1 MPRSVWKGAISFGLI
16 HVPVSMFPATQDS
29 GVDFDWLDR
38 RSLDPV
44 GYSRVNKRTN
54 KAIDKDDVVK
64 GVKTPDGSYAIIE
77 EDEIK
82 AAYPRATQSIEIETF
97 VKAVEVSFAYLDT
110 PYYLQPDA
118 RSAKVYALLRESMK
132 ERHVIAVARVVM
144 RSKEH
149 LALLLPLGD
158 AIVLNTIRWNTD
170 MREVSELM
178 LPKGAAGVKDS
189 ERKMASQLIDDM
201 TAAWEPALYTDR
213 FAEAIGELVANRVKT
228 GKTSIVEPIEADS
241 APASSNVIDLTELL
255 RNSLKARD
263 KGAPAVSI
271 KSSAGAQG
279 AASKQRASV
288 SALQAPAETPA
299 KKATKRA

>member
-54 KAIDKDDVVK
+54 KAIDKEDVVK

-77 EDEIK
+77 DDEIK
-82 AAYPRATQSIEIETF
+82 AAYPKATQSIEIETF
-97 VKAVEVSFAYLDT
+97 VKAAEVSFAYLNT

-132 ERHVIAVARVVM
+132 ERQVIAVARVVM

-158 AIVLNTIRWNTD
+158 AIVLNTIRWNAD
-170 MREVSELM
+170 MRDVSELT

-189 ERKMASQLIDDM
+189 EKKMASQLIDDM
-201 TAAWEPALYTDR
+201 TATWEPALYTDH
-213 FAEAIGELVANRVKT
+213 FAEAINELVANRVKT
-228 GKTSIVEPIEADS
+228 GKTSIVEPIEADT
-241 APASSNVIDLTELL
+241 ATVSSNVIDLTELL

-263 KGAPAVSI
+263 KTPKKEADQSSVAEKAPLA
-271 KSSAGAQG
+271 
-279 AASKQRASV
+279 KQKASV
-288 SALQAPAETPA
+288 SALRAPA
-299 KKATKRA
+299 KKTTKRA

>member
-54 KAIDKDDVVK
+54 KPIEKDDVVK

-97 VKAVEVSFAYLDT
+97 VKASEVSFAYLDT

-118 RSAKVYALLRESMK
+118 RSTKVYALLRESMK
-132 ERHVIAVARVVM
+132 ERKVIAVARVVM

-149 LALLLPLGD
+149 LALLLPLDD
-158 AIVLNTIRWNTD
+158 AIVLNTIRWNAD
-170 MREVSELM
+170 MREVSELA
-178 LPKGAAGVKDS
+178 LPKGATGVKDS

-201 TAAWEPALYTDR
+201 TATWQPALYTDR
-213 FAEAIGELVANRVKT
+213 FVEAIRALVANRVKA
-228 GKTSIVEPIEADS
+228 GDTSMVAPIETDTTL
-241 APASSNVIDLTELL
+241 PSSNVIDLTELL

-263 KGAPAVSI
+263 KSARTESSKPAVVDKVATTKQPAVS
-271 KSSAGAQG
+271 
-279 AASKQRASV
+279 
-288 SALQAPAETPA
+288 ALRSIA
-299 KKATKRA
+299 KKTTKQA

>member
-54 KAIDKDDVVK
+54 KPIEKDDVVK

-97 VKAVEVSFAYLDT
+97 VKASEVSFAYLDT

-118 RSAKVYALLRESMK
+118 RSTKVYALLRESMK
-132 ERHVIAVARVVM
+132 ERKVIAVARVVM

-149 LALLLPLGD
+149 LALLLPLDD
-158 AIVLNTIRWNTD
+158 AIVLNTIRWNAD
-170 MREVSELM
+170 MREVSELA
-178 LPKGAAGVKDS
+178 LPKGATGVKDS

-201 TAAWEPALYTDR
+201 TATWQPALYTDR
-213 FAEAIGELVANRVKT
+213 FVEAIRALVANRVKA
-228 GKTSIVEPIEADS
+228 GDTSMVAPIETDTTL
-241 APASSNVIDLTELL
+241 PSSNVIDLTELL

-263 KGAPAVSI
+263 KSARTESSKPEVVDKVATTKQPAVS
-271 KSSAGAQG
+271 
-279 AASKQRASV
+279 
-288 SALQAPAETPA
+288 ALRSIA
-299 KKATKRA
+299 KKTTKQA

>member
-16 HVPVSMFPATQDS
+16 HVPVSMFPATHDS

-38 RSLDPV
+38 QSLDPV

-54 KAIDKDDVVK
+54 KPIDKDDVVK

-97 VKAVEVSFAYLDT
+97 VKASEVSFAYLVT

-118 RSAKVYALLRESMK
+118 RSSKVYALLRESMK
-132 ERHVIAVARVVM
+132 ERKVIAVARVVM

-149 LALLLPLGD
+149 LALLLPLDD
-158 AIVLNTIRWNTD
+158 AIVLNTIRWNAD
-170 MREVSELM
+170 MREVSELA
-178 LPKGAAGVKDS
+178 LPKGATGVKDS

-201 TAAWEPALYTDR
+201 TAVWEPTLYTDH
-213 FAEAIGELVANRVKT
+213 FAEAIRELVANRVKT
-228 GKTSIVEPIEADS
+228 GNTSIVEPIEADT
-241 APASSNVIDLTELL
+241 ALASSNVIDLTELL

-263 KGAPAVSI
+263 KGARSGSI
-271 KSSAGAQG
+271 KSPAVAKSANT
-279 AASKQRASV
+279 KQPASV
-288 SALQAPAETPA
+288 SALRSTARKT
-299 KKATKRA
+299 TKLA

>member
-16 HVPVSMFPATQDS
+16 HVPVSMFPATQNS

-54 KAIDKDDVVK
+54 KPIEKDDVVK
-64 GVKTPDGSYAIIE
+64 GVKTPDGSYAVIE

-97 VKAVEVSFAYLDT
+97 VKASEVSFAYLDT

-118 RSAKVYALLRESMK
+118 RSSKVYALLRESMK
-132 ERHVIAVARVVM
+132 ERKVIAVARVVM

-149 LALLLPLGD
+149 LALLLPLDD
-158 AIVLNTIRWNTD
+158 AIVLNTIRWNAD
-170 MREVSELM
+170 MREVSELA
-178 LPKGAAGVKDS
+178 LPKGATGIKDS
-189 ERKMASQLIDDM
+189 ERKMASQSIDDM
-201 TAAWEPALYTDR
+201 TASWEPALYADR
-213 FAEAIGELVANRVKT
+213 FVEAIRALVASRVKS
-228 GKTSIVEPIEADS
+228 GNTSIVAPIETDTTI
-241 APASSNVIDLTELL
+241 PSSNVIDLTELL

-263 KGAPAVSI
+263 KSAATESSKSPVVDKVATTKKPAVSAPRPI
-271 KSSAGAQG
+271 AQKTT
-279 AASKQRASV
+279 KQA
-288 SALQAPAETPA
+288 
-299 KKATKRA
+299 

>member
-16 HVPVSMFPATQDS
+16 HVPVSMFPATQQS

-54 KAIDKDDVVK
+54 RSIEKDDVVK

-97 VKAVEVSFAYLDT
+97 VKATEVSFAYLDT

-132 ERHVIAVARVVM
+132 ERRVIAVARVVM

-149 LALLLPLGD
+149 LALLLPLDD
-158 AIVLNTIRWNTD
+158 AIVLNTIRWNAD
-170 MREVSELM
+170 MRDVSELA
-178 LPKGAAGVKDS
+178 LPKGATGVKDS

-201 TAAWEPALYTDR
+201 TASWEPALYTDR
-213 FAEAIGELVANRVKT
+213 FVEAIRKLVANRVKT
-228 GKTSIVEPIEADS
+228 GETSIVEPIDDDTAM
-241 APASSNVIDLTELL
+241 PSSNVIDLTELL
-255 RNSLKARD
+255 RNSLKARE
-263 KGAPAVSI
+263 KGARTESG
-271 KSSAGAQG
+271 KSLVVDKVANT
-279 AASKQRASV
+279 KQTLV
-288 SALQAPAETPA
+288 SALRSTA
-299 KKATKRA
+299 KKTTKQA

>member
-16 HVPVSMFPATQDS
+16 HVPVSMFPATRDS
-29 GVDFDWLDR
+29 GIDFDWLDR

-54 KAIDKDDVVK
+54 KAIEKDDIVK
-64 GVKTPDGSYAIIE
+64 GVKSSDGSYAIIE

-82 AAYPRATQSIEIETF
+82 AAYPKATQSIEIETF

-132 ERHVIAVARVVM
+132 ERQVIAVARVVM

-158 AIVLNTIRWNTD
+158 AIVLNTIRWNAD
-170 MREVSELM
+170 MRDVSELT
-178 LPKGAAGVKDS
+178 PPHGAVSVKES
-189 ERKMASQLIDDM
+189 EKKMAAQLIDDM
-201 TAAWEPALYTDR
+201 TAAWEPALYTDH
-213 FAEAIGELVANRVKT
+213 FAEAIDELVANRVKT
-228 GKTSIVEPIEADS
+228 GKTSVIVPIQSDPTAS
-241 APASSNVIDLTELL
+241 SSNVIDLTELL

-263 KGAPAVSI
+263 KNPNKKAVRAPAI
-271 KSSAGAQG
+271 NEDSSA
-279 AASKQRASV
+279 KQKASV
-288 SALQAPAETPA
+288 SALRAPT
-299 KKATKRA
+299 KKSSKRA

>member
-54 KAIDKDDVVK
+54 KAIEKDDVVK
-64 GVKTPDGSYAIIE
+64 GVKTSDGSYAIIG

-82 AAYPRATQSIEIETF
+82 VAYPKATQSIEIETF
-97 VKAVEVSFAYLDT
+97 VKAAEVSFAYLDT

-132 ERHVIAVARVVM
+132 ERKVIAVARVVM

-158 AIVLNTIRWNTD
+158 AIVLNTIRWNAD
-170 MREVSELM
+170 MRDVSELT
-178 LPKGAAGVKDS
+178 LPNGATGVKDS

-201 TAAWEPALYTDR
+201 TAAWEPALYTDH
-213 FAEAIGELVANRVKT
+213 FAEAINQLVANRVKS
-228 GKTSIVEPIEADS
+228 GKTAVVEPIEADTEI
-241 APASSNVIDLTELL
+241 ASSNVIDLTELL

-263 KGAPAVSI
+263 KGSVKEGNKSPAAANASTA
-271 KSSAGAQG
+271 KQSAT
-279 AASKQRASV
+279 V
-288 SALQAPAETPA
+288 SALRTPA
-299 KKATKRA
+299 KKTTKRA

>member
-16 HVPVSMFPATQDS
+16 HVPVSMFPAAQDS

-44 GYSRVNKRTN
+44 GYSRINKRTN
-54 KAIDKDDVVK
+54 EAIEKDDVVK
-64 GVKTPDGSYAIIE
+64 GVKTADGSYAIIE

-82 AAYPRATQSIEIETF
+82 AAYPRATQAIEIETF
-97 VKAVEVSFAYLDT
+97 VKAAEVSFAYLDT

-132 ERHVIAVARVVM
+132 ERKVIAVARVVM

-158 AIVLNTIRWNTD
+158 AIVLNTIRWNAD
-170 MREVSELM
+170 MRDVSELA
-178 LPKGAAGVKDS
+178 LPKGAVGVKES

-201 TAAWEPALYTDR
+201 TASWEPALYEDR
-213 FAEAIGELVANRVKT
+213 FAEAIRELVAQRVKS
-228 GKTSIVEPIEADS
+228 GKTALVEPVQTEAAS
-241 APASSNVIDLTELL
+241 AATNVIDLTELL
-255 RNSLKARD
+255 RNSLKARS
-263 KGAPAVSI
+263 KVAP
-271 KSSAGAQG
+271 SAHAETS
-279 AASKQRASV
+279 ARAKAPSAKQHASV
-288 SALQAPAETPA
+288 SALKTPI
-299 KKATKRA
+299 KKTTQRA

>member
-16 HVPVSMFPATQDS
+16 HVPVSMFPATQQS

-54 KAIDKDDVVK
+54 RSIEKDDVVK

-97 VKAVEVSFAYLDT
+97 VKATEVSFAYLDT

-132 ERHVIAVARVVM
+132 ERRVIAVARVVM

-149 LALLLPLGD
+149 LALLLPLDD
-158 AIVLNTIRWNTD
+158 AIVLNTIRWNAD
-170 MREVSELM
+170 MRDVSELA
-178 LPKGAAGVKDS
+178 LPKGATGVKDS

-201 TAAWEPALYTDR
+201 TASWEPALYTDR
-213 FAEAIGELVANRVKT
+213 FVEAIRKLVANRVKT
-228 GKTSIVEPIEADS
+228 GETSIVEPIDDDTAM
-241 APASSNVIDLTELL
+241 PSSNVIDLTELL
-255 RNSLKARD
+255 RNSLKARE
-263 KGAPAVSI
+263 KGARTESGKSLVVDKVANTKQPAVS
-271 KSSAGAQG
+271 
-279 AASKQRASV
+279 
-288 SALQAPAETPA
+288 ALRSTA
-299 KKATKRA
+299 KKTTKQA

>member
-1 MPRSVWKGAISFGLI
+1 MPRSVWKGGISFGLI

-54 KAIDKDDVVK
+54 KPIEKDDVVK

-97 VKAVEVSFAYLDT
+97 VKASEVSFAYLDT

-118 RSAKVYALLRESMK
+118 RSAKVYALLRESMT
-132 ERHVIAVARVVM
+132 ERKVIAVARVVM

-158 AIVLNTIRWNTD
+158 AIVLNTIRWSAE
-170 MREVSELM
+170 MRDVSELT
-178 LPKGAAGVKDS
+178 LPKGMVGVKDS
-189 ERKMASQLIDDM
+189 EQKMASQLIDDM

-213 FAEAIGELVANRVKT
+213 FVQAINELVANRVKT
-228 GKTSIVEPIEADS
+228 GNTAVVEPIEADAS
-241 APASSNVIDLTELL
+241 IASSNVIDLTELL

-263 KGAPAVSI
+263 KSPNKEVAQSFAAEKAPAT
-271 KSSAGAQG
+271 
-279 AASKQRASV
+279 KQKASV
-288 SALQAPAETPA
+288 SALPTPA
-299 KKATKRA
+299 KKTSKRA

>member
-16 HVPVSMFPATQDS
+16 HVPVSMFPATQQS

-54 KAIDKDDVVK
+54 RSIEKDDVVK

-97 VKAVEVSFAYLDT
+97 VKATEVSFAYLDT

-132 ERHVIAVARVVM
+132 ERRVIAVARVVM

-149 LALLLPLGD
+149 LALLLPLDD
-158 AIVLNTIRWNTD
+158 AIVLNTIRWNAD
-170 MREVSELM
+170 MRDVSELA
-178 LPKGAAGVKDS
+178 LPKGATGVKDS

-201 TAAWEPALYTDR
+201 TASWEPALYTDR
-213 FAEAIGELVANRVKT
+213 FVEAIRKLVANRVKT
-228 GKTSIVEPIEADS
+228 GETSIVEPIDDDA
-241 APASSNVIDLTELL
+241 AMPSSNVIDLTELL
-255 RNSLKARD
+255 RNSLKARE
-263 KGAPAVSI
+263 KGARTESG
-271 KSSAGAQG
+271 KSLVVDKVANT
-279 AASKQRASV
+279 KQTLV
-288 SALQAPAETPA
+288 SALRSTA
-299 KKATKRA
+299 KKTTKQA

>member
-1 MPRSVWKGAISFGLI
+1 
-16 HVPVSMFPATQDS
+16 MFPATQGS

-82 AAYPRATQSIEIETF
+82 AAYPKATQSIEIETF

-110 PYYLQPDA
+110 PYYLQPDP

-132 ERHVIAVARVVM
+132 ERQVIAVARVVM
-144 RSKEH
+144 RAKEH

-158 AIVLNTIRWNTD
+158 AIVLNTIRWNAD
-170 MREVSELM
+170 MRDVSELA
-178 LPKGAAGVKDS
+178 LPKGAAGVKES

-201 TAAWEPALYTDR
+201 TAAWEPAQYTDH
-213 FAEAIGELVANRVKT
+213 FAEAINELVANRVKT
-228 GKTSIVEPIEADS
+228 GKTAIVDPIEAD
-241 APASSNVIDLTELL
+241 AATASSNVIDLTELL

-263 KGAPAVSI
+263 KTPKKEADQ
-271 KSSAGAQG
+271 SSARVK
-279 AASKQRASV
+279 ASTTKPKASV
-288 SALQAPAETPA
+288 SALRAPA

>member
-44 GYSRVNKRTN
+44 GYTRVNKRTN
-54 KAIDKDDVVK
+54 KPIDKDDVVK
-64 GVKTPDGSYAIIE
+64 GVKTPDGRYAIIE

-97 VKAVEVSFAYLDT
+97 VKASEVSFAYLDT

-132 ERHVIAVARVVM
+132 ERKVIAVARVVM

-149 LALLLPLGD
+149 LALLLPLDD
-158 AIVLNTIRWNTD
+158 AIVLNTIRWNAD
-170 MREVSELM
+170 MRDVSELS
-178 LPKGAAGVKDS
+178 LPKGPAGVKDS

-201 TAAWEPALYTDR
+201 TAAWKPALYADQ
-213 FAEAIGELVANRVKT
+213 FVAAIGELVASRVKT
-228 GKTSIVEPIEADS
+228 GKTAVVEPIATDTA
-241 APASSNVIDLTELL
+241 APSSNVIDLTELL

-263 KGAPAVSI
+263 KGAQTASSKSPVVVKVS
-271 KSSAGAQG
+271 SV
-279 AASKQRASV
+279 KQSPSV
-288 SALQAPAETPA
+288 SALPAAA
-299 KKATKRA
+299 KKTTKRA

>member
-54 KAIDKDDVVK
+54 KAIEKDDVVK

-77 EDEIK
+77 EAEIK
-82 AAYPRATQSIEIETF
+82 AAYPKATQSIEIETF
-97 VKAVEVSFAYLDT
+97 VKAAEVSFAYLDT
-110 PYYLQPDA
+110 PYYLQPDP

-132 ERHVIAVARVVM
+132 ERQVIAVARVVM

-149 LALLLPLGD
+149 LALLLPLAD
-158 AIVLNTIRWNTD
+158 AIVLNTIRWNAD
-170 MREVSELM
+170 MRDVSELN
-178 LPKGAAGVKDS
+178 LPTGAAGVKDG

-201 TAAWEPALYTDR
+201 TAAWAPALYTDH
-213 FAEAIGELVANRVKT
+213 FAQAINELVANRVKT
-228 GKTSIVEPIEADS
+228 GKTATVEPIKAD
-241 APASSNVIDLTELL
+241 AVTASSNVIDLTELL

-263 KGAPAVSI
+263 KSPKKGADQP
-271 KSSAGAQG
+271 SATAKAS
-279 AASKQRASV
+279 AAKPKASV
-288 SALQAPAETPA
+288 STLRAPA
-299 KKATKRA
+299 KKTTKRA

>member
-16 HVPVSMFPATQDS
+16 HVPVSMFPASQDS

-54 KAIDKDDVVK
+54 KSIEKDDVVK

-97 VKAVEVSFAYLDT
+97 VKASEVSFAYLDT

-132 ERHVIAVARVVM
+132 ERKVIAVARVVM

-149 LALLLPLGD
+149 LALLLPLDD
-158 AIVLNTIRWNTD
+158 AIVLNTIRWNAD
-170 MREVSELM
+170 MRDVSELA
-178 LPKGAAGVKDS
+178 LPKGATGIKDS
-189 ERKMASQLIDDM
+189 ERKMAAQLIDDM
-201 TAAWEPALYTDR
+201 TASWEPTLYTDR
-213 FAEAIGELVANRVKT
+213 FVEAIRELVANRVKT
-228 GKTSIVEPIEADS
+228 GETSIVAPIEADT
-241 APASSNVIDLTELL
+241 ATPSSNVIDLTELL
-255 RNSLKARD
+255 RSSLKARE
-263 KGAPAVSI
+263 KGAPTERG
-271 KSSAGAQG
+271 KSPVVDKVATTKQPAI
-279 AASKQRASV
+279 AALRS
-288 SALQAPAETPA
+288 
-299 KKATKRA
+299 ATKKTPKQA

>member
-54 KAIDKDDVVK
+54 KAIEKDDVVK

-77 EDEIK
+77 EDEIR
-82 AAYPRATQSIEIETF
+82 AAYPKATQSIEIETF
-97 VKAVEVSFAYLDT
+97 VKAAQVSFAYLDT
-110 PYYLQPDA
+110 PYYLQPDP

-132 ERHVIAVARVVM
+132 ERQVIAVARVVM

-158 AIVLNTIRWNTD
+158 AIVLNTIRWNAD
-170 MREVSELM
+170 MRDVSELN
-178 LPKGAAGVKDS
+178 LPTGAAGVKDS

-201 TAAWEPALYTDR
+201 TAAWEPALYTDH
-213 FAEAIGELVANRVKT
+213 FAEAINELVANRVKT
-228 GKTSIVEPIEADS
+228 GKTALVEPVETEA
-241 APASSNVIDLTELL
+241 ATGSSNVIDLTELL

-263 KGAPAVSI
+263 KSPKKEADQ
-271 KSSAGAQG
+271 SSATAKAS
-279 AASKQRASV
+279 AAKPKASV
-288 SALQAPAETPA
+288 STLRAVA
-299 KKATKRA
+299 KKTTKRA

>member
-54 KAIDKDDVVK
+54 KAIEKDDVVK

-77 EDEIK
+77 EDEIR
-82 AAYPRATQSIEIETF
+82 AAYPKATQSIEIETF
-97 VKAVEVSFAYLDT
+97 VKAAQVSFAYLDT
-110 PYYLQPDA
+110 PYYLQPDP

-132 ERHVIAVARVVM
+132 ERQVIAVARVVM

-158 AIVLNTIRWNTD
+158 AIVLNTIRWNAD
-170 MREVSELM
+170 MRDVSELN
-178 LPKGAAGVKDS
+178 LPTGAAGVKDS

-201 TAAWEPALYTDR
+201 TAAWEPALYTDH
-213 FAEAIGELVANRVKT
+213 FAEAINELVANRVKT
-228 GKTSIVEPIEADS
+228 GKTALVEPVETEA
-241 APASSNVIDLTELL
+241 ATGSSNVIDLTELL

-263 KGAPAVSI
+263 KVPKKDAAQPSSVVKASATKSKATVSDL
-271 KSSAGAQG
+271 
-279 AASKQRASV
+279 RA
-288 SALQAPAETPA
+288 PA
-299 KKATKRA
+299 KKTTKRA

>member
-16 HVPVSMFPATQDS
+16 HVPVSMFPATQNS

-54 KAIDKDDVVK
+54 KPIEKDDVVK
-64 GVKTPDGSYAIIE
+64 GVKTPDGSYAVIE

-97 VKAVEVSFAYLDT
+97 VKASEVSFAYLDT

-118 RSAKVYALLRESMK
+118 RSSKVYALLRESMK
-132 ERHVIAVARVVM
+132 ERKVIAVARVVM
-144 RSKEH
+144 RSKAH
-149 LALLLPLGD
+149 LALLLPLDD
-158 AIVLNTIRWNTD
+158 AIVLNTIRWNAD
-170 MREVSELM
+170 MREVSELA
-178 LPKGAAGVKDS
+178 LPKGATGIKDS

-201 TAAWEPALYTDR
+201 TASWEPALYADR
-213 FAEAIGELVANRVKT
+213 FVEAIRALVASRVKS
-228 GKTSIVEPIEADS
+228 GNTSIVAPIETDTTI
-241 APASSNVIDLTELL
+241 PSSNVIDLTELL

-263 KGAPAVSI
+263 KSAATESSKSPVVDKVATTKKPAVSAPRLI
-271 KSSAGAQG
+271 AQKTT
-279 AASKQRASV
+279 KQA
-288 SALQAPAETPA
+288 
-299 KKATKRA
+299 

>member
-16 HVPVSMFPATQDS
+16 HVPVSMFPATQDG

-54 KAIDKDDVVK
+54 KAIDKEDVVK

-77 EDEIK
+77 EDEVK
-82 AAYPRATQSIEIETF
+82 AAYPKATQSIEIETF
-97 VKAVEVSFAYLDT
+97 VKAAEVSFAYLDT
-110 PYYLQPDA
+110 PYYLQPDP

-132 ERHVIAVARVVM
+132 ARQVIAVARVVM

-158 AIVLNTIRWNTD
+158 AIVLNTIRWSAE
-170 MREVSELM
+170 MRDVSELT
-178 LPKGAAGVKDS
+178 LPKGEAGVKDS

-201 TAAWEPALYTDR
+201 TAAWEPALYTDH
-213 FAEAIGELVANRVKT
+213 FAEAISELVANRVKT
-228 GKTSIVEPIEADS
+228 GKTAIVEPIEAHP
-241 APASSNVIDLTELL
+241 ATASSNVIDLTELL
-255 RNSLKARD
+255 RNSLKARV
-263 KGAPAVSI
+263 KGSKKDAEQPTSVVKASAAKSKATVSSLRAV
-271 KSSAGAQG
+271 
-279 AASKQRASV
+279 
-288 SALQAPAETPA
+288 A
-299 KKATKRA
+299 KKTTKRA

>member
-54 KAIDKDDVVK
+54 KAIDKADVVK
-64 GVKTPDGSYAIIE
+64 GVKAPDGSYAIIE

-82 AAYPRATQSIEIETF
+82 AAYPKATQSIEIETF
-97 VKAVEVSFAYLDT
+97 VKAAEVSFAYLDT

-132 ERHVIAVARVVM
+132 AQKVIAVARVVM

-158 AIVLNTIRWNTD
+158 AIVLNTIRWNAD
-170 MREVSELM
+170 MRDVSELT
-178 LPKGAAGVKDS
+178 LPKGAAEVKDS
-189 ERKMASQLIDDM
+189 EQKMASQLIDEM
-201 TAAWEPALYTDR
+201 TAAWDPALYTDR
-213 FAEAIGELVANRVKT
+213 FAEAINELVANRVKT
-228 GKTSIVEPIEADS
+228 GKTEVVEPIEADT
-241 APASSNVIDLTELL
+241 ATAFSNVIDLTELL

-263 KGAPAVSI
+263 KGASKEAS
-271 KSSAGAQG
+271 KSSAPVKAPPTGTA
-279 AASKQRASV
+279 ASV
-288 SALQAPAETPA
+288 SELRTPA
-299 KKATKRA
+299 KKTNKRA

>member
-54 KAIDKDDVVK
+54 KAIERDDVVK

-77 EDEIK
+77 EDEIR
-82 AAYPRATQSIEIETF
+82 AAYPKATQSIEIETF
-97 VKAVEVSFAYLDT
+97 VKAAEVSFAYLDT
-110 PYYLQPDA
+110 PYYLQPDP

-132 ERHVIAVARVVM
+132 ERQVIAVARVVM

-158 AIVLNTIRWNTD
+158 AIVLNTIRWNAD
-170 MREVSELM
+170 MRDVGELA
-178 LPKGAAGVKDS
+178 LPKGAVGVKDS

-201 TAAWEPALYTDR
+201 TAAWKPALYTDH
-213 FAEAIGELVANRVKT
+213 FAEAINELVANRVKT
-228 GKTSIVEPIEADS
+228 GKTAIVEPVEAD
-241 APASSNVIDLTELL
+241 AATASSNVIDLTELL

-263 KGAPAVSI
+263 KTPKKEADQSSATTKAPAA
-271 KSSAGAQG
+271 KP
-279 AASKQRASV
+279 KASV
-288 SALQAPAETPA
+288 STLRAPA

>member
-54 KAIDKDDVVK
+54 AAIKKDDIVK
-64 GVKTPDGSYAIIE
+64 GVKTADGSYAIIE
-77 EDEIK
+77 ESEIK

-97 VKAVEVSFAYLDT
+97 VKASEVSFAYLDT

-118 RSAKVYALLRESMK
+118 RSAKVYALLRESMQ
-132 ERHVIAVARVVM
+132 ERKVIAVARVVM

-158 AIVLNTIRWNTD
+158 AIVLNTIRWNAD
-170 MREVSELM
+170 MRDVGELN
-178 LPKGAAGVKDS
+178 LPRGAAGVKDS

-201 TAAWEPALYTDR
+201 TAAWEPALYTDH
-213 FAEAIGELVANRVKT
+213 FAEAISELVAKRVKT
-228 GKTSIVEPIEADS
+228 GKTAVVEPIETETAL
-241 APASSNVIDLTELL
+241 ASSNVIDLTELL

-263 KGAPAVSI
+263 KAPKKDAAQPSSVVKASAT
-271 KSSAGAQG
+271 KSKAT
-279 AASKQRASV
+279 V
-288 SALQAPAETPA
+288 SALRAPA
-299 KKATKRA
+299 KKTTKRA

>member
-16 HVPVSMFPATQDS
+16 HVPVSMFPATQQS

-54 KAIDKDDVVK
+54 RSIEKDDVVK

-97 VKAVEVSFAYLDT
+97 VKATEVSFAYLDT

-132 ERHVIAVARVVM
+132 ERRVIAVARVVM

-149 LALLLPLGD
+149 LALLLPLDD
-158 AIVLNTIRWNTD
+158 AIVLNTIRWNAD
-170 MREVSELM
+170 MRDVSELA
-178 LPKGAAGVKDS
+178 LPKGATGVKDS

-201 TAAWEPALYTDR
+201 TASWEPALYTDR
-213 FAEAIGELVANRVKT
+213 FVEAIRKLVANRVKT
-228 GKTSIVEPIEADS
+228 GETSIVEPIDDDTAM
-241 APASSNVIDLTELL
+241 PSSNVIDLTELL
-255 RNSLKARD
+255 RNSLKARE
-263 KGAPAVSI
+263 KGARTESG
-271 KSSAGAQG
+271 KSLVVDKVANT
-279 AASKQRASV
+279 KQTAV
-288 SALQAPAETPA
+288 SALRSTA
-299 KKATKRA
+299 KKTTKQA

>member
-54 KAIDKDDVVK
+54 KTIDKDDVVK
-64 GVKTPDGSYAIIE
+64 GVKTPDGSYAIIG

-82 AAYPRATQSIEIETF
+82 AAYPKATQSIEIETF
-97 VKAVEVSFAYLDT
+97 VKATEVSFAYLDT
-110 PYYLQPDA
+110 PYYLQPDP

-158 AIVLNTIRWNTD
+158 AIVLNTIRWNAD
-170 MREVSELM
+170 MRDVSELN
-178 LPKGAAGVKDS
+178 LPTGAAGVKDS

-201 TAAWEPALYTDR
+201 TAAWEPALYTDH
-213 FAEAIGELVANRVKT
+213 FAEAINELVANRVKT
-228 GKTSIVEPIEADS
+228 GKTALVEPVETEA
-241 APASSNVIDLTELL
+241 ATGSSNVIDLTELL

-263 KGAPAVSI
+263 KSPKKEADQ
-271 KSSAGAQG
+271 SSATAKAS
-279 AASKQRASV
+279 AAKPKASV
-288 SALQAPAETPA
+288 STLRAVA
-299 KKATKRA
+299 KKTTKRA

>member
-54 KAIDKDDVVK
+54 KAIDKDDIVK
-64 GVKTPDGSYAIIE
+64 GVKTADGSYAIIE
-77 EDEIK
+77 ESEIS

-97 VKAVEVSFAYLDT
+97 VKASEVSFAYLDT

-118 RSAKVYALLRESMK
+118 RSGKVYALLRESMQ
-132 ERHVIAVARVVM
+132 ERKVIAVARVVM
-144 RSKEH
+144 RAKEH

-158 AIVLNTIRWNTD
+158 AIVLNTIRWNAD
-170 MREVSELM
+170 MRDVGELS
-178 LPKGAAGVKDS
+178 LPKGATGVKDS

-213 FAEAIGELVANRVKT
+213 FAEAIAALVENRVKT
-228 GKTSIVEPIEADS
+228 GKTSVVATVETDPAL
-241 APASSNVIDLTELL
+241 ASSNVIDLTELL

-263 KGAPAVSI
+263 KAAPTANSKSPAVA
-271 KSSAGAQG
+271 KASS
-279 AASKQRASV
+279 SKQSASV
-288 SALQAPAETPA
+288 SALSTPA
-299 KKATKRA
+299 KTTTKRA

>member
-16 HVPVSMFPATQDS
+16 HVPVSMFPATQDG

-54 KAIDKDDVVK
+54 KAIDKADVVK
-64 GVKTPDGSYAIIE
+64 GVKTADGSYAVIE

-97 VKAVEVSFAYLDT
+97 VKATEVSFAYLDT

-132 ERHVIAVARVVM
+132 ERKVIAVARVVM

-149 LALLLPLGD
+149 LALLLPLDD
-158 AIVLNTIRWNTD
+158 AIVLNTGIN
-170 MREVSELM
+170 
-178 LPKGAAGVKDS
+178 AA
-189 ERKMASQLIDDM
+189 R
-201 TAAWEPALYTDR
+201 
-213 FAEAIGELVANRVKT
+213 GEK
-228 GKTSIVEPIEADS
+228 P
-241 APASSNVIDLTELL
+241 
-255 RNSLKARD
+255 
-263 KGAPAVSI
+263 
-271 KSSAGAQG
+271 
-279 AASKQRASV
+279 
-288 SALQAPAETPA
+288 
-299 KKATKRA
+299 

>member
-64 GVKTPDGSYAIIE
+64 GVKAFDGSYAIIE

-82 AAYPRATQSIEIETF
+82 AAYPKATQSIEIETF
-97 VKAVEVSFAYLDT
+97 VKAAEVSFAYLDT

-132 ERHVIAVARVVM
+132 ERKVIAVARVVM

-158 AIVLNTIRWNTD
+158 AIVLNTIRWNAD
-170 MREVSELM
+170 MRDVSELT
-178 LPKGAAGVKDS
+178 LPTGATGVKDS
-189 ERKMASQLIDDM
+189 ERKMAWQLIDDM

-213 FAEAIGELVANRVKT
+213 FAEAINELVANRVKN
-228 GKTSIVEPIEADS
+228 GKTALVAPIENDTGV
-241 APASSNVIDLTELL
+241 ASSNVIDLTELL

-263 KGAPAVSI
+263 KASTKDGSKSPETAKVSPSKHSAP
-271 KSSAGAQG
+271 
-279 AASKQRASV
+279 V
-288 SALQAPAETPA
+288 SAMRRPEKKTTKQA
-299 KKATKRA
+299 

>member
-64 GVKTPDGSYAIIE
+64 GVKTPDGSYAVIE
-77 EDEIK
+77 DDEIK
-82 AAYPRATQSIEIETF
+82 AAYPKATQSIEIETF
-97 VKAVEVSFAYLDT
+97 VKAAEVSFAYLVS

-132 ERHVIAVARVVM
+132 EQKVIAVARVVM

-158 AIVLNTIRWNTD
+158 AIVLNTIRWNAD
-170 MREVSELM
+170 MRDISELN
-178 LPKGAAGVKDS
+178 LPQGAVGVKDS
-189 ERKMASQLIDDM
+189 ERKMASQLIDEM
-201 TAAWEPALYTDR
+201 TATWEPSLYTDR
-213 FAEAIGELVANRVKT
+213 FSEAINELVANRVKNGNT
-228 GKTSIVEPIEADS
+228 AFVAPIEPNPAV
-241 APASSNVIDLTELL
+241 ASSNVIDLTELL

-263 KGAPAVSI
+263 KAVGKEGAKLPASSKAPAAT
-271 KSSAGAQG
+271 KT
-279 AASKQRASV
+279 ASLSV
-288 SALQAPAETPA
+288 LQTAA
-299 KKATKRA
+299 KKTNKRA

>member
-16 HVPVSMFPATQDS
+16 HVPVSMFPATQES

-54 KAIDKDDVVK
+54 KAIEKDDVVK

-77 EDEIK
+77 EDEIR
-82 AAYPRATQSIEIETF
+82 AAYPKATQSIEIETF
-97 VKAVEVSFAYLDT
+97 VKANEVSFAYLDT
-110 PYYLQPDA
+110 PYYLQPDP

-158 AIVLNTIRWNTD
+158 AIVLNTIRWNAD
-170 MREVSELM
+170 MRDVSELN
-178 LPKGAAGVKDS
+178 LPTGEAGVKDS

-201 TAAWEPALYTDR
+201 TAAWEPALYTDH
-213 FAEAIGELVANRVKT
+213 FAEAINELVANRVKT
-228 GKTSIVEPIEADS
+228 GKTAIVEPIETDTAL
-241 APASSNVIDLTELL
+241 ASSNVIDLTELL
-255 RNSLKARD
+255 RNSLKARG
-263 KGAPAVSI
+263 KAPKKDTAQSSSVVKASAT
-271 KSSAGAQG
+271 KSKAT
-279 AASKQRASV
+279 V
-288 SALQAPAETPA
+288 SALRAPA
-299 KKATKRA
+299 KKTTKRA